1 MMDFTAKVQAEPAT
15 VGLRINA
22 DKTKVMVIGVKGQT
36 QAVLVGGKPVE
47 EVSEF
52 CYLGSIITRN
62 GSCVKDIKIR
72 LGKANSTFGK
82 LINIWKS

>member
-1 MMDFTAKVQAEPAT
+1 MVDLTGKVEAEAAT

-22 DKTKVMVIGVKGQT
+22 DKTKVMVTGVQVLA

-52 CYLGSIITRN
+52 CYLRSVIAGD
-62 GSCVKDIKIR
+62 GSCDKDIRTR
-72 LGKANSTFGK
+72 LGKANSTFGR
-82 LINIWKS
+82 